1 MRNQLMPSGNYRLV
15 EMAVPCGKCEAC
27 LLTRQQMWRIRLNE
41 EYKACDGAIFFTLTY
56 RTESL
61 PFQMHFDE
69 REISS
74 PILTKYELNKFGPRL
89 SGYVMRDRLNYKYHR
104 TALRVFDNPD
114 MISRIISYDDR
125 DCTLILDHPKFG
137 VTKWYSVVYRKD
149 LQDFIKRLRKS
160 FEPFKIR
167 FFASSEYTPEH
178 TRPHFHGI
186 IFNYPYDRNLPRE
199 KVLKEVHDRIE
210 ATWQNGYVTT
220 DFCNG
225 PRCNYCAK
233 YCVKPS
239 DALQIQRP
247 PGFILCSRRPA
258 IGSAYLD
265 RLDRITWHIQQHNT
279 TYVADNF
286 RKNSKPF
293 KTKLPKYYVDKI
305 FFDPDYRAEQSLYER
320 VQRLFGSDYPF
331 DNLYDL
337 SDSEYVRKEQELEE
351 ERRREEEESERRRPG
366 SVRERLNAKRAH
378 VHSIVIR
385 SHNGKSGTDRMK

>member
-1 MRNQLMPSGNYRLV
+1 MPSGNYRLV

-27 LLTRQQMWRIRLNE
+27 LLNRQMMWRIRLNE
-41 EYKACDGAIFFTLTY
+41 EFKASKGAIFFTLTY

-61 PFQMHFDE
+61 PFQRYFDE
-69 REISS
+69 REIKS
-74 PILTKYELNKFGPRL
+74 PIMSRYEINKFGPRL
-89 SGYVMRDRLNYKYHR
+89 NGYVIRDRLNQKYHR
-104 TALRVFDNPD
+104 VPLRIFDDLD
-114 MISRIISYDDR
+114 MIDRVISYNED
-125 DCTLILDHPKFG
+125 DCTVILDHPKFG
-137 VTKWYSVVYRKD
+137 VSKWYSVVYKKD
-149 LQDFIKRLRKS
+149 LQDFMKRLRKS

-186 IFNYPYDRNLPRE
+186 IFDYPYDKNLPRE

-210 ATWQNGYVTT
+210 ATWKNGFVTT

-239 DALQIQRP
+239 DALSIQRP
-247 PGFILCSRRPA
+247 APFILCSRRPA
-258 IGSAYLD
+258 IGSAYLE
-265 RLDRITWHIQQHNT
+265 RLDRIAWHIEQHNT

-286 RKNSKPF
+286 KKHGKPF

-320 VQRLFGSDYPF
+320 VQRLFGESYPF
-331 DNLYDL
+331 DHLYDL
-337 SDSEYVRKEQELEE
+337 RDSEYVA
-351 ERRREEEESERRRPG
+351 REEELEAERQRADEEAERRRPG
-366 SVRERLNAKRAH
+366 SVREKLAAKKAQ
-378 VHSIVIR
+378 VHRIVTR
-385 SHNGKSGTDRMK
+385 TNKGGPGTNRMK